1 MMSPSTG
8 RNTSLQLNMGEGK
21 SYVIVP
27 LVAAALSDSQ
37 KLVRVIVLKSL
48 SAQMF
53 QLLVERLSGLAQ
65 RRIFYVPFS
74 RSLSVDSSKVQMYR
88 DLMQECM
95 DSRGI
100 LLVQPD
106 HLMSFKLMAVD
117 SQLPPRTWIVDHPLS
132 PRTEVADAMLQ
143 AQLWLD
149 SHTRDILDESDEILH
164 VRYQLVYT
172 VGLQRPLQGHPER
185 WTTTQ
190 QVLTLVAK
198 HAARVKRNF
207 PSDSEISESIDDRG
221 TFPFIRILHPA
232 VGAELVQ
239 WIAQDVTSGALENL
253 SFDQASLKVKQA
265 VRQFIAT
272 EKISND
278 CIRLVEDHYKGST
291 VWHGLLVLRG
301 LLACGILAY
310 ALKERRFRVD
320 YGLSPKRTMLA
331 VPFRAKDMPS
341 LRAEFGHPD
350 VAVTLTCLSYYYTGL
365 TQVQLLL
372 CFEVL
377 LKQDNPT
384 LEYES
389 WVLGLHSVPG
399 SLRHFSGIN
408 TESAE
413 QLVVLQHLFAFNK
426 AVIDFYLSRVVFLKE
441 AKAFTDKLTCSGWD
455 LAQEKTHL
463 TTGFSGTNDNRY
475 LLPSS
480 IVQHDLD
487 YQRSTNA
494 RVLSFLLRPENNCY
508 RLLPPGQKVQAFIS
522 ALIAEKHE
530 VRVLLDV
537 GAQMLEL
544 KNQELAEAW
553 LRAKVD
559 AEAAVFVNDDDE
571 LVVVSRDGTVEPLV
585 SSPFSQQLDQ
595 CIVYLDD
602 AHTRGTDVKLPSGF
616 RAAVTLGPKVTK
628 DRLTQGCMRM
638 RKLGNGHSV
647 VFLAP
652 IEVDRS
658 IRLAAQKVDADG
670 IDVADILHWAMLET
684 CADIQMR
691 ASHWIQQGS
700 DYKMRHSAWAQFSP
714 TLATSISILKTA
726 WLQPD
731 ERTLEEM
738 YAPCNSPQLSNAC
751 DLDIQRKCEE
761 LGVLLASERSLDE
774 EQEREVIHE
783 VEKERQ
789 VQRPPRVQAA
799 THVLHADVRRFVW
812 TGQIPVGSPGFI
824 QALFSLV
831 NTTVTFP
838 ECDQWAKNLLVT
850 QDFARTVSS
859 VHQADEYLRPVS
871 WVVSSNNGRSPVL
884 VLMSPDEVNTLLP
897 AMRRSNAVHL
907 SIYTPRTT
915 KTMQTCGDLQLYSVP
930 STPQLTSLEL
940 LICQLNLFAG
950 QLYFSNYETYLRTCI
965 FLGLNGPDLGDE
977 DLVVDSDGFIR
988 EENRPAARAS
998 CSFKRSQL
1006 LPLKELFGLR
1016 RKGMRYLPTHLG
1028 KMLNGRIL
1036 TEEDG

>member
-1 MMSPSTG
+1 
-8 RNTSLQLNMGEGK
+8 
-21 SYVIVP
+21 
-27 LVAAALSDSQ
+27 
-37 KLVRVIVLKSL
+37 
-48 SAQMF
+48 
-53 QLLVERLSGLAQ
+53 
-65 RRIFYVPFS
+65 
-74 RSLSVDSSKVQMYR
+74 
-88 DLMQECM
+88 
-95 DSRGI
+95 
-100 LLVQPD
+100 
-106 HLMSFKLMAVD
+106 
-117 SQLPPRTWIVDHPLS
+117 
-132 PRTEVADAMLQ
+132 
-143 AQLWLD
+143 
-149 SHTRDILDESDEILH
+149 
-164 VRYQLVYT
+164 
-172 VGLQRPLQGHPER
+172 
-185 WTTTQ
+185 
-190 QVLTLVAK
+190 
-198 HAARVKRNF
+198 
-207 PSDSEISESIDDRG
+207 
-221 TFPFIRILHPA
+221 
-232 VGAELVQ
+232 
-239 WIAQDVTSGALENL
+239 
-253 SFDQASLKVKQA
+253 
-265 VRQFIAT
+265 
-272 EKISND
+272 
-278 CIRLVEDHYKGST
+278 
-291 VWHGLLVLRG
+291 
-301 LLACGILAY
+301 
-310 ALKERRFRVD
+310 
-320 YGLSPKRTMLA
+320 
-331 VPFRAKDMPS
+331 
-341 LRAEFGHPD
+341 
-350 VAVTLTCLSYYYTGL
+350 
-365 TQVQLLL
+365 
-372 CFEVL
+372 
-377 LKQDNPT
+377 
-384 LEYES
+384 
-389 WVLGLHSVPG
+389 
-399 SLRHFSGIN
+399 
-408 TESAE
+408 
-413 QLVVLQHLFAFNK
+413 
-426 AVIDFYLSRVVFLKE
+426 
-441 AKAFTDKLTCSGWD
+441 
-455 LAQEKTHL
+455 
-463 TTGFSGTNDNRY
+463 
-475 LLPSS
+475 
-480 IVQHDLD
+480 
-487 YQRSTNA
+487 
-494 RVLSFLLRPENNCY
+494 
-508 RLLPPGQKVQAFIS
+508 
-522 ALIAEKHE
+522 
-530 VRVLLDV
+530 
-537 GAQMLEL
+537 
-544 KNQELAEAW
+544 
-553 LRAKVD
+553 
-559 AEAAVFVNDDDE
+559 
-571 LVVVSRDGTVEPLV
+571 
-585 SSPFSQQLDQ
+585 
-595 CIVYLDD
+595 
-602 AHTRGTDVKLPSGF
+602 
-616 RAAVTLGPKVTK
+616 
-628 DRLTQGCMRM
+628 M

-738 YAPCNSPQLSNAC
+738 YAPCNSLQLSNVC

-761 LGVLLASERSLDE
+761 LGVLSASERSLDE

-799 THVLHADVRRFVW
+799 THVLHPDVRRFVW

-838 ECDQWAKNLLVT
+838 ERDQWTKNLLVT

-871 WVVSSNNGRSPVL
+871 WVVSSNNGHSPVL
-884 VLMSPDEVNTLLP
+884 VVMSPDEVNTLLP